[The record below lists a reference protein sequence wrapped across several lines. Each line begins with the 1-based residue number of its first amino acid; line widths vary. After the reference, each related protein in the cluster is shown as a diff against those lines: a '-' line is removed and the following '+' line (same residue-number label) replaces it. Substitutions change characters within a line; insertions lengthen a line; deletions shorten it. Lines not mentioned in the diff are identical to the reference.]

1 MLSLV
6 DTGPPAPCPARLNL
20 AGHVLAGGAAT
31 PDKIALAV
39 VGPARADRWSYA
51 RLTRAVGGAA
61 EWFRTA
67 LPEPRSRVLVRV
79 GNVVDFPILYLG
91 AIAAGHV
98 PVPTSAALTEGEI
111 TRIAADLDPALVVA
125 GPGIAL
131 PAHPAR
137 VVPVSD
143 LRAEAGEADLVA
155 ADTGAEDPA
164 YIVYTSGSS
173 GAPRG
178 VVHAHRAV
186 WARRMMVDGWYG
198 LTPADRVMHA
208 GAFNWTYTLGT
219 GLLDPWAAGATAL
232 IPADG
237 TPVEQLPLL
246 IARHDVTIFAAVPG
260 VYRRLMRLDPL
271 PRMGKLRHALS
282 AGEKLPEETRA
293 AWRDRTGTDIHEAF
307 GQSECSTFVSGSP
320 ARPAPPGTLGF
331 PQPGRR
337 IALLGQDGAPVPQGA
352 PGTLAVHGGD
362 PGLML
367 GYLNDPVDD
376 LGAEAR
382 HRRGDWFLTGDS
394 MVLRADG
401 ALDYLGRT
409 DDVLTAGGFRVSPVE
424 VEAAVAAF
432 PGIAEAAAV
441 DHVLERTTRVIAAF
455 YVADG
460 PVDEAR
466 LEAHC
471 AERLA
476 PYKRPRVFVRVDSLP
491 RAANGKLS
499 RRLLR
504 ANPGTADDQA

>member
-1 MLSLV
+1 
-6 DTGPPAPCPARLNL
+6 
-20 AGHVLAGGAAT
+20 
-31 PDKIALAV
+31 
-39 VGPARADRWSYA
+39 
-51 RLTRAVGGAA
+51 
-61 EWFRTA
+61 
-67 LPEPRSRVLVRV
+67 
-79 GNVVDFPILYLG
+79 
-91 AIAAGHV
+91 
-98 PVPTSAALTEGEI
+98 
-111 TRIAADLDPALVVA
+111 
-125 GPGIAL
+125 
-131 PAHPAR
+131 
-137 VVPVSD
+137 
-143 LRAEAGEADLVA
+143 
-155 ADTGAEDPA
+155 
-164 YIVYTSGSS
+164 
-173 GAPRG
+173 
-178 VVHAHRAV
+178 
-186 WARRMMVDGWYG
+186 
-198 LTPADRVMHA
+198 
-208 GAFNWTYTLGT
+208 
-219 GLLDPWAAGATAL
+219 
-232 IPADG
+232 
-237 TPVEQLPLL
+237 
-246 IARHDVTIFAAVPG
+246 
-260 VYRRLMRLDPL
+260 
-271 PRMGKLRHALS
+271 
-282 AGEKLPEETRA
+282 
-293 AWRDRTGTDIHEAF
+293 
-307 GQSECSTFVSGSP
+307 
-320 ARPAPPGTLGF
+320 
-331 PQPGRR
+331 
-337 IALLGQDGAPVPQGA
+337 
-352 PGTLAVHGGD
+352 
-362 PGLML
+362 ML

>member
-20 AGHVLAGGAAT
+20 AAHVLAGGAAT

-111 TRIAADLDPALVVA
+111 TRIAADLDPALIVA
-125 GPGIAL
+125 GPAVAL

-137 VVPVSD
+137 VVAVAD
-143 LRAEAGEADLVA
+143 LRAEAGEADLVP
-155 ADTGAEDPA
+155 ADTGADDPA

-198 LTPADRVMHA
+198 LTPADRLMHA

-232 IPADG
+232 IPAEG

-260 VYRRLMRLDPL
+260 VYRRLLRLDPL
-271 PRMGKLRHALS
+271 PRMGKLRHGLS
-282 AGEKLPEETRA
+282 AGEKLPDETRA

-320 ARPAPPGTLGF
+320 SRPAPPGTLGL

-337 IALLGQDGAPVPQGA
+337 IALLDDEGEPVPQ
-352 PGTLAVHGGD
+352 H
-362 PGLML
+362 
-367 GYLNDPVDD
+367 
-376 LGAEAR
+376 AR
-382 HRRGDWFLTGDS
+382 HARGASRRPG
-394 MVLRADG
+394 AD
-401 ALDYLGRT
+401 
-409 DDVLTAGGFRVSPVE
+409 
-424 VEAAVAAF
+424 
-432 PGIAEAAAV
+432 
-441 DHVLERTTRVIAAF
+441 
-455 YVADG
+455 
-460 PVDEAR
+460 AR
-466 LEAHC
+466 L
-471 AERLA
+471 
-476 PYKRPRVFVRVDSLP
+476 SQ
-491 RAANGKLS
+491 RARGRGAASGAAS
-499 RRLLR
+499 
-504 ANPGTADDQA
+504 GS